1 MKLETKKQIEFATNS
16 SFESIDATISSTDMH
31 KLWDML
37 QNPYKDNISSIVREC
52 TSNSFDAH
60 AEAMFIKEHSLEEIR
75 AEYGIYNTV
84 EDKELLLLKQH
95 VAHCNNDAVAVSLEK
110 DQTGWYWST
119 EDVGVGL
126 SPSRVRTVFVNYL
139 KSTKELSNTMIGAF
153 GLGSKSPLSYS
164 DVFFIRTR
172 YNSIEYNYMLRKGEN
187 GPALDVISE
196 EPTTEKNGTEIKI
209 YLNTEN
215 DIRLF
220 RTACEKQLAYF
231 NNVYFSYNTYVNNEY
246 QIIKGDNWVATTK
259 DKPYSG
265 LHICLGTVAY
275 PIDWNILEMS
285 SIDLPIALQ
294 FEIGELDVIQTREDV
309 KYTPRTK
316 EAILAKIIEL
326 RKELKN
332 RWNQVDKQCTSIE
345 EYYDKREIVP
355 TLSFLN
361 NAITFRIKDFIGMEH
376 SGYYY
381 KPFKDAGLVDKLLP
395 SYRNGIFFEYLI
407 TGQFQAR
414 FQSQNW
420 QPDFSNFKNGKI
432 YRITGT
438 HEPKK
443 SKFILETNRYN
454 SILLLRK
461 QKKSLK
467 DYKHFLK
474 LNLVHKSQW
483 RTIIS
488 TYQKEIQKLVVSLT
502 TSYDKTV
509 ITQEWL
515 DSQKQTRAKKDN
527 TVIKVVRYDLSASP
541 YSHPFN
547 ASWSAKVTE
556 FLQKPRNTF
565 IVGTQE
571 DKQIMRLIHNTYAW
585 FTKTPGKFLTR
596 LEVAPTNIKKL
607 KDVRNLV
614 TKESFMSEDNTVFR
628 RTMSFLKLHKT
639 HKREIEIALRAKYN
653 KYDVLKHV
661 CPSIVTRYKYFESIF
676 NNFQSLLDLDKNTKF
691 LSETCYALAEQN
703 DLWDLKFEQEFLQV
717 IKDLKL
723 VTLNFIDLDDYN
735 EYRSTKSQQIVNTKV
750 IDFVFDYLYMKK
762 NMDPKYKAIPL
773 NLHMLITARG
783 KHQTPKKV
791 KTPKVNVETLL
802 KEEVELTIN

>member
-84 EDKELLLLKQH
+84 EDKELLLLKEH

-172 YNSIEYNYMLRKGEN
+172 YNGIEYNYMLRKGEN

-220 RTACEKQLAYF
+220 RIACEKQLAYF
-231 NNVYFSYNTYVNNEY
+231 DNVYFSYNTYVNNEY
-246 QIIKGDNWVATTK
+246 RIVKGNHWVATTK
-259 DKPYSG
+259 DKPYAG

-285 SIDLPIALQ
+285 TIHLPIALQ

-316 EAILAKIIEL
+316 EAILGKIIAL
-326 RKELKN
+326 REEFKD
-332 RWNQVDKQCTSIE
+332 RWKQVDKECKSII
-345 EYYDKREIVP
+345 EYYDKKNDVP

-361 NAITFRIKDFIGMEH
+361 GDITFPIKDFIGMEY

-381 KPFKDAGLVDKLLP
+381 KPFKDAGLVEKILP
-395 SYRNGIFFEYLI
+395 SYPSGLFFEYLI

-420 QPDFSNFKNGKI
+420 SPDFTTFKRSKV

-443 SKFILETNRYN
+443 SKFILETNGYN
-454 SILLLRK
+454 NILLVRK
-461 QKKSLK
+461 QRKSLK
-467 DYKHFLK
+467 DYKSYLHLS
-474 LNLVHKSQW
+474 LVHKSQW

-502 TSYDKTV
+502 QSYDKTV

-515 DSQKQTRAKKDN
+515 DSQKRTRAKKDN
-527 TVIKVVRYDLSASP
+527 TVIKVVQYDLSANV
-541 YSHPFN
+541 YSGPSN
-547 ASWSAKVTE
+547 TTYSAKVTE
-556 FLQKPRNTF
+556 FLSKPRTTF

-585 FTKTPGKFLTR
+585 FTKTPAKFLR
-596 LEVAPTNIKKL
+596 RIEVAPTNIKKL
-607 KDVRNLV
+607 KDVKNLV
-614 TKESFMSEDNTVFR
+614 TKESFMSEENTVFR
-628 RTMSFLKLHKT
+628 RAMSFLKLHKT
-639 HKREIEIALRAKYN
+639 HKKEIDIVLKAKYK

-661 CPSIVTRYKYFESIF
+661 CPALMVRYQNLESIF
-676 NNFQSLLDLDKNTKF
+676 SNFQNLIDLDKHSSF
-691 LSETCYALAEQN
+691 LSQTCYALAEQN

-723 VTLNFIDLDDYN
+723 VTLDYIDLSDYN
-735 EYRSTKSQQIVNTKV
+735 EYRSNKENAKILEFT
-750 IDFVFDYLYMKK
+750 FDYLYMKK
-762 NMDPKYKAIPL
+762 QMDPDYKALPL

-791 KTPKVNVETLL
+791 KTPKVDVVTLL